1 MANERTEPLQLNLGS
16 LRSAMSL
23 TLHTHHASRIWHGRA
38 PTEGRPGIIGL
49 NGFIG
54 AMNKMKRGTEQ
65 DDPYSDWWMLRI
77 EDKLA
82 DTKTRLQTLREQV
95 DQALADVP
103 AALSLGENM
112 NVQPV
117 KLPLFVNAQLG
128 FMAVYLLADYDDLA
142 RKLILAHHTALID
155 RSTLER
161 WLNDGAHALRSLF
174 SLAQQYRYSG
184 TTRDDFAA
192 KIAAAS
198 GLRWSCGTATPSTG
212 RRCTR
217 KVCGCGSRAA
227 PCATNGRTPT
237 RTSASRS
244 RSRPGAWASCR
255 TASSWWRSAPG
266 RPADSSSPIA
276 APPRAAV
283 AAVIRPRC
291 TSELSPGDSSKVI
304 HRVPAALPK
313 RRSCCTN
320 SCGLCAPLRQTNR
333 LPITKRC
340 LYQSASLLPASPGPA
355 KLTPIR

>member
-54 AMNKMKRGTEQ
+54 AMNKMKRGAEQ

-192 KIAAAS
+192 KNAAA
-198 GLRWSCGTATPSTG
+198 
-212 RRCTR
+212 
-217 KVCGCGSRAA
+217 RAA
-227 PCATNGRTPT
+227 LEKFGELPQDVLEGT
-237 RTSASRS
+237 RRS
-244 RSRPGAWASCR
+244 RF
-255 TASSWWRSAPG
+255 AP
-266 RPADSSSPIA
+266 PIA
-276 APPRAAV
+276 R
-283 AAVIRPRC
+283 R
-291 TSELSPGDSSKVI
+291 TTKPGTP
-304 HRVPAALPK
+304 PAAPAIVPDAQ
-313 RRSCCTN
+313 
-320 SCGLCAPLRQTNR
+320 APTGG
-333 LPITKRC
+333 
-340 LYQSASLLPASPGPA
+340 AADGA
-355 KLTPIR
+355 AGDEGVGA

>member
-49 NGFIG
+49 NGFVG
-54 AMNKMKRGTEQ
+54 TMNKMKRGAEQ

-82 DTKTRLQTLREQV
+82 DTKTRLETLREQV

-103 AALSLGENM
+103 PALSLGENM

-161 WLNDGAHALRSLF
+161 WLNEGAHALRSLF

-192 KIAAAS
+192 KNAAA
-198 GLRWSCGTATPSTG
+198 
-212 RRCTR
+212 
-217 KVCGCGSRAA
+217 RAA
-227 PCATNGRTPT
+227 LEKFGELPQQVLEGMHRSRFAPPIAR
-237 RTSASRS
+237 RTSKHDT
-244 RSRPGAWASCR
+244 P
-255 TASSWWRSAPG
+255 P
-266 RPADSSSPIA
+266 A
-276 APPRAAV
+276 APVLEPDAPVHTDGASDGRAGDEG
-283 AAVIRPRC
+283 AA
-291 TSELSPGDSSKVI
+291 
-304 HRVPAALPK
+304 A
-313 RRSCCTN
+313 
-320 SCGLCAPLRQTNR
+320 
-333 LPITKRC
+333 
-340 LYQSASLLPASPGPA
+340 
-355 KLTPIR
+355 

>member
-1 MANERTEPLQLNLGS
+1 MANEPLQLNLGA

-38 PTEGRPGIIGL
+38 PSEGRAGIIGL
-49 NGFIG
+49 NGFIS
-54 AMNKMKRGTEQ
+54 AMNKMKRGSEQ
-65 DDPYSDWWMLRI
+65 DDPYSDWWMLRV

-103 AALSLGENM
+103 PALTLGENM

-192 KIAAAS
+192 KNAAAHAALEKF
-198 GLRWSCGTATPSTG
+198 GELPQDVLEGTRRSRFAPPIARRTGKPGTPAADAAAPAT
-212 RRCTR
+212 
-217 KVCGCGSRAA
+217 KDRAA
-227 PCATNGRTPT
+227 
-237 RTSASRS
+237 
-244 RSRPGAWASCR
+244 
-255 TASSWWRSAPG
+255 
-266 RPADSSSPIA
+266 D
-276 APPRAAV
+276 
-283 AAVIRPRC
+283 
-291 TSELSPGDSSKVI
+291 
-304 HRVPAALPK
+304 AALDDED
-313 RRSCCTN
+313 
-320 SCGLCAPLRQTNR
+320 
-333 LPITKRC
+333 
-340 LYQSASLLPASPGPA
+340 AS
-355 KLTPIR
+355 T